1 MNPTRGLGVRG
12 VLGLGRY
19 RRSPRGRG
27 WCTRVATAAFLGGPA
42 SCGEVRGAAARRRR
56 GVAPATVRSKDD
68 VSLERHR
75 RVFSSG
81 MWCCRRRTT
90 RRGSVAPGIRPTMPR
105 AGVPCG
111 VPDVFLSR
119 CKVYVTL
126 KTPVVWV
133 RRGFLLSG
141 PTCRRTTLSPRIAAK
156 NDAVTHLCHFANHV
170 SHCRARC
177 QQSAS

>member
-1 MNPTRGLGVRG
+1 MRCPRPALQKLRPPTHITRKPPPHQAR
-12 VLGLGRY
+12 
-19 RRSPRGRG
+19 PRGR
-27 WCTRVATAAFLGGPA
+27 
-42 SCGEVRGAAARRRR
+42 RRF
-56 GVAPATVRSKDD
+56 AKDD

-126 KTPVVWV
+126 KTPSSGYGAGFCCPDQLVVA
-133 RRGFLLSG
+133 RRYHV
-141 PTCRRTTLSPRIAAK
+141 RIAAK
-156 NDAVTHLCHFANHV
+156 NDAVTHLCHFASTFPV
-170 SHCRARC
+170 SNNCCTLC